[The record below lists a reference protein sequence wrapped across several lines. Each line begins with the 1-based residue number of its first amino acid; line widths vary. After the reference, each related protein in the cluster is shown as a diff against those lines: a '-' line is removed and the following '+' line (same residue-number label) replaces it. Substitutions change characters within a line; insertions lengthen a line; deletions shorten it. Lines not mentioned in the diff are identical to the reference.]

1 MTLSLDGW
9 QASFLEVAV
18 AALAPPSLCRSLGFI
33 QSRVEAPEARVPRY
47 VFLFIYVKLFLS
59 CIEIDNGHGKLFF
72 SLFLLGI
79 VLINEDSIWVF
90 IVVFVIILICL
101 HCQHEPTQM
110 SSSGWCLLSLV
121 MIVMFTYFSV
131 WKLALFFMS
140 AVDVFFA
147 PLTWLCFVK

>member
-1 MTLSLDGW
+1 MFMTVSLDGW

-72 SLFLLGI
+72 FIIFTWYCIDKRRLYLSFHCSFLL
-79 VLINEDSIWVF
+79 
-90 IVVFVIILICL
+90 
-101 HCQHEPTQM
+101 
-110 SSSGWCLLSLV
+110 
-121 MIVMFTYFSV
+121 
-131 WKLALFFMS
+131 LF
-140 AVDVFFA
+140 
-147 PLTWLCFVK
+147 

>member
-1 MTLSLDGW
+1 MFMTVSLDGW

-59 CIEIDNGHGKLFF
+59 CIEIDDGHGKIFF

-79 VLINEDSIWVF
+79 VLISEDSILGF
-90 IVVFVIILICL
+90 HRSF
-101 HCQHEPTQM
+101 
-110 SSSGWCLLSLV
+110 LL
-121 MIVMFTYFSV
+121 
-131 WKLALFFMS
+131 LF
-140 AVDVFFA
+140 
-147 PLTWLCFVK
+147 

>member
-1 MTLSLDGW
+1 MFMTGSLDGW

-79 VLINEDSIWVF
+79 VLISEDSIWVF
-90 IVVFVIILICL
+90 IVGFCYYFNLFA
-101 HCQHEPTQM
+101 
-110 SSSGWCLLSLV
+110 LS
-121 MIVMFTYFSV
+121 
-131 WKLALFFMS
+131 A
-140 AVDVFFA
+140 
-147 PLTWLCFVK
+147 